1 MKNKVLLFSFFSLLL
16 FFGACGPD
24 NEPEDEM
31 PVAGDL
37 ENIEYNPQ
45 DFNIVVP
52 DSFPTIL
59 GIGAGDITVDGVNLG
74 RHLFYD
80 PILSED
86 LSQSCSSCHLPMGS
100 FTDNLAVSTGI
111 DGIAGK
117 RSSMSLLN
125 LVYND
130 QALFWDGRSATLE
143 EQALLP
149 VEDVVELHNTWP
161 EVIDRLQNHDDY
173 PEMFRKAYGILDR
186 SEITKELA
194 ADAIAQFEK
203 TLVSSGKSKYDR
215 ILRGASFYSDDEVA
229 GRDMYFDKESDDLP
243 DAECAHCHG
252 GMLFTTDE
260 FFNNGLDGVQ
270 SVLDFDDIGLGMV
283 TQDTFDYGKFRAPT
297 LRNIANTAPYMH
309 DGRFETL
316 EEVVDHYF
324 SGGHLNPTIDPLMN
338 DLRAKSG
345 DFTEDHKR
353 QLIAFLKT
361 LNDPAFM
368 ENPDYQSPF

>member
-1 MKNKVLLFSFFSLLL
+1 MKNKFILFSLLSVL
-16 FFGACGPD
+16 LVFGACGPD
-24 NEPEDEM
+24 PGPEDDDM
-31 PVAGDL
+31 MVGDL
-37 ENIEYNPQ
+37 ENIAYNPQ
-45 DFNIVVP
+45 EFQIVVH
-52 DSFPTIL
+52 DSFPSIVSIAPGDLTV
-59 GIGAGDITVDGVNLG
+59 AGVDLG

-86 LSQSCSSCHLPMGS
+86 FTQSCSSCHLPEGS
-100 FTDNLAVSTGI
+100 FTDNLALSTGI
-111 DGIAGK
+111 DGVEGK

-130 QALFWDGRSATLE
+130 QSFFWDGRTTTLE

-161 EVIDRLQNHDDY
+161 EVIDRLKAHNDY
-173 PEMFRKAYGILDR
+173 PEKFRKAFGISDR

-194 ADAIAQFEK
+194 AHAIAQFEK

-215 ILRGASFYSDDEVA
+215 ELVGEYFYTDDEVD
-229 GRDMYFDKESDDLP
+229 GRHMYFDNTASSLP
-243 DAECAHCHG
+243 EAECSHCHG
-252 GMLFTTDE
+252 GALFTTNE

-324 SGGHLNPTIDPLMN
+324 SGGHLSSNVDPLMN
-338 DLRAKSG
+338 DLRAKSNE
-345 DFTEDHKR
+345 FTEDHKR
-353 QLIAFLKT
+353 QLVAFLKT
-361 LNDPAFM
+361 LSDPVFM
-368 ENPDYQSPF
+368 ENPDIQSPF

>member
-1 MKNKVLLFSFFSLLL
+1 MRNQLIFISFWSLLL
-16 FFGACGPD
+16 LFGACGTD
-24 NEPEDEM
+24 TEPEDEM
-31 PVAGDL
+31 PMVGDL
-37 ENIEYNPQ
+37 ENIEFDPQ
-45 DFNIVVP
+45 NYTIEVP
-52 DSFPTIL
+52 ESFPTIVTL
-59 GIGAGDITVDGVNLG
+59 NPGDITVDGVALG

-86 LSQSCSSCHLPMGS
+86 LSQSCSSCHLPAGS

-111 DGIAGK
+111 DGVAGK

-130 QALFWDGRSATLE
+130 ESFFWDGRSPSLE

-149 VEDVVELHNTWP
+149 VEDIVELHNTWP
-161 EVIDRLQNHDDY
+161 VVIDRLKNHDDY
-173 PEMFRKAYGILDR
+173 PTMFRKAFGILDR

-215 ILRGASFYSDDEVA
+215 EIAGTFFYSPDELA
-229 GRDMYFDKESDDLP
+229 GHDMYFDRESDDLP

-252 GMLFTTDE
+252 GALFTTNE
-260 FFNNGLDGVQ
+260 FFNNGLDAVE

-297 LRNIANTAPYMH
+297 LRNIVNTAPYMH

-324 SGGHLNPTIDPLMN
+324 SGGHLSSTIDPLMN
-338 DLRAKSG
+338 DLRAKSD
-345 DFTEDHKR
+345 DFTEEHKR

-361 LNDPAFM
+361 LNDPVFM
-368 ENPDYQSPF
+368 ENPDFQSPF